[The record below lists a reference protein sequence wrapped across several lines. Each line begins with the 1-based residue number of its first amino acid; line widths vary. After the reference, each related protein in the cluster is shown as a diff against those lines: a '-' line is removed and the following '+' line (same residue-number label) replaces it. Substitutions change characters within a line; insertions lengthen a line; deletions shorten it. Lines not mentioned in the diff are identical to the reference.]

1 MSRTAAVVS
10 TILLL
15 SGAAAFAGGTVPTV
29 PASVQAT
36 GQEPCAADLKRFC
49 SDVPYGNGRRVDCLA
64 RHENELAPACK
75 PRVKMLQEMIAF
87 GKKQH
92 ERTMAI
98 IAKRDAEEAA
108 KQKAAAAGKTAPP
121 PAPK

>member
-1 MSRTAAVVS
+1 
-10 TILLL
+10 
-15 SGAAAFAGGTVPTV
+15 
-29 PASVQAT
+29 
-36 GQEPCAADLKRFC
+36 
-49 SDVPYGNGRRVDCLA
+49 
-64 RHENELAPACK
+64 
-75 PRVKMLQEMIAF
+75 MLQEMIAF